1 MGHHWYFGCF
11 LKFSLLSIFFLPLKS
26 LRFDR
31 YGFFCVPPFLLY
43 IYTSCFFFKFSIPSS
58 IMNPIEINPE
68 QDKVCDADQK
78 IIPNGGVRAGQDGD
92 VEVGK
97 SSENKED
104 SDSTEVNKTPDS
116 DVAKEADH
124 QINCNGHNKYIPTSK
139 AQVHLPK
146 PEPPKPKMERSQ
158 SLSIAESMPSIG
170 KYIRDRSSSF
180 SAAIRNRLSSV
191 KEGSGD
197 FVLKNDSLNF
207 EVTEFKIPGVKVIVK
222 LKSEEERL
230 EDQIRGRITLFTKS
244 NCEHSIAARQF
255 FKAKGLRY
263 KEINIDVF
271 TKSGHELMERTGSCE
286 VPQIFFNDSLIGG
299 LATLKSLSESG
310 ELHEKMKELLGP
322 KCPEEAPKAPV
333 YGINDEEDKEDG
345 LVGVVRFLRQSL
357 PIQDRLIKMKMV
369 KSCFAG
375 PDMVEAIINH
385 LDCGR
390 RKGIA
395 TAKVMAQNHFI
406 HHVFGENDFE
416 NGNHYY
422 RFLEHEPFIMG
433 CFNFRS
439 STNDNEPKPASFMA
453 DRLSKLMFSIV
464 EMDGYVSDDRLHVD
478 YFRISKSEEFRRY
491 INLTRDLQ
499 RINLQL
505 FTPNERLAFFLNLY
519 NAMVIHAVISI
530 GHPEGILDNKAFFLD
545 FQYVIG
551 GYPHS
556 LSIIENG
563 ILRNNRKSPYSLTKP
578 FSKGDRRLHLVPMKV
593 NPLIHFGLCKGTR
606 SSPKLRFFTAHN
618 VEDELISAAKDY
630 FQSDGI
636 KIDRE
641 LRTVYLTRIIK
652 WFSQDFGGQ
661 EKEILEWVLNY
672 LEGRNAKLLKTMLG
686 DRDPITIVY
695 QDYDWSGNL

>member
-1 MGHHWYFGCF
+1 
-11 LKFSLLSIFFLPLKS
+11 
-26 LRFDR
+26 
-31 YGFFCVPPFLLY
+31 
-43 IYTSCFFFKFSIPSS
+43 
-58 IMNPIEINPE
+58 MNPIEINPE

-97 SSENKED
+97 SSSENRED

-180 SAAIRNRLSSV
+180 SAAIMNRLSSV

-255 FKAKGLRY
+255 FKEKGLRY
-263 KEINIDVF
+263 VEINIDVF
-271 TKSGHELMERTGSCE
+271 TKSGNELMERTGSCE
-286 VPQIFFNDSLIGG
+286 VPQIFFNDNLIGG

-395 TAKVMAQNHFI
+395 TAKMMAQKHFI
-406 HHVFGENDFE
+406 HHVF
-416 NGNHYY
+416 
-422 RFLEHEPFIMG
+422 
-433 CFNFRS
+433 
-439 STNDNEPKPASFMA
+439 
-453 DRLSKLMFSIV
+453 
-464 EMDGYVSDDRLHVD
+464 
-478 YFRISKSEEFRRY
+478 
-491 INLTRDLQ
+491 
-499 RINLQL
+499 
-505 FTPNERLAFFLNLY
+505 
-519 NAMVIHAVISI
+519 
-530 GHPEGILDNKAFFLD
+530 
-545 FQYVIG
+545 
-551 GYPHS
+551 
-556 LSIIENG
+556 
-563 ILRNNRKSPYSLTKP
+563 
-578 FSKGDRRLHLVPMKV
+578 
-593 NPLIHFGLCKGTR
+593 
-606 SSPKLRFFTAHN
+606 
-618 VEDELISAAKDY
+618 
-630 FQSDGI
+630 
-636 KIDRE
+636 
-641 LRTVYLTRIIK
+641 
-652 WFSQDFGGQ
+652 
-661 EKEILEWVLNY
+661 
-672 LEGRNAKLLKTMLG
+672 
-686 DRDPITIVY
+686 
-695 QDYDWSGNL
+695 